1 MERLRSKIANGN
13 SISAES
19 GTNLTLKGDDGTDYG
34 IFQYLGAQQY
44 RVDAVISEPISRF
57 RVAGRIYQVKISESA
72 LGEEFIFLYDLS
84 DRDNPRFVT
93 FKKTLLDDTGAVAAE

>member
-34 IFQYLGAQQY
+34 LFQYLGAQQY
-44 RVDAVISEPISRF
+44 RVDAVIREPISRF
-57 RVAGRIYQVKISESA
+57 RVAGRIYQVKVSDSA
-72 LGEEFIFLYDLS
+72 IGEEFIFLYDLS
-84 DRDNPRFVT
+84 DVDKPRFVT
-93 FKKTLLDDTGAVAAE
+93 FKKSLLENKESVAAE